1 MYKASGSDKNWINF
15 IFFLIMH
22 PLIKELTLILEYANG
37 IGMIT
42 DWLRISFRIKSVKHY
57 PFVVLF
63 VYLRLIPCSFRNLPK
78 WTENPAFEWC
88 HICHDNVKRSWDWS
102 WFFRGCIFVYFYQNR
117 HSPPSHKQKRPD
129 INLITYLLQHK
140 TVPMSQIINCMK
152 MHKYCFLI
160 RWK

>member
-1 MYKASGSDKNWINF
+1 
-15 IFFLIMH
+15 MH

-88 HICHDNVKRSWDWS
+88 HKSHDREIDLAYFVDVSFKVR
-102 WFFRGCIFVYFYQNR
+102 FVYFYQNR

-140 TVPMSQIINCMK
+140 TVPMSQIINCME
-152 MHKYCFLI
+152 MHKYCF
-160 RWK
+160 